1 MELETNLTEQDYQ
14 DLLFCNFKSKKLKKI
29 ESISTI
35 ERIKNKKKTKTF
47 KTTIN
52 GKEYDGVIESN
63 PIVLDCYMSEKKE
76 WKLEVPA
83 IFRIKIRLNIKDIK
97 NLWKLE
103 TDLYVDDRRYYTV
116 QEVSVYKNYINFE
129 MISFKT
135 FFSDKYVEI

>member
-1 MELETNLTEQDYQ
+1 VELKTNLTEEDYQ
-14 DLLFCNFKSKKLKKI
+14 DLLFCNFKSKKLDKL
-29 ESISTI
+29 ESISAI
-35 ERIKNKKKTKTF
+35 ERIKNTKKTKLF

-63 PIVLDCYMSEKKE
+63 PIVLDCYMGEKKE
-76 WKLEVPA
+76 WKREVSA

-116 QEVSVYKNYINFE
+116 QEVSVYKNFINFE

-135 FFSDKYVEI
+135 FLSDKYIEI